1 MRWRGEHYLS
11 STLREQPLDGARL
24 AVDKAETLDRNGSSL
39 ASQRPSAQQRADLA
53 AIDQFPMFL
62 KAHAHFRCTETVSN

>member
-1 MRWRGEHYLS
+1 MLWRGEHYLS
-11 STLREQPLDGARL
+11 STLRERPLAGARL
-24 AVDKAETLDRNGSSL
+24 AVEKAETLDRNVSSV
-39 ASQRPSAQQRADLA
+39 ASQPSAQQRADLA